1 MKRAVIIVA
10 GGKGLRMGTE
20 IPKQFLP
27 LDGVPVLCRTVSR
40 FLEYDPEIAVILALP
55 ENHIGVWKNISAPY
69 FPSDRCKVVVGG
81 KERYHSVKNAL
92 SYVAED
98 IDLTAVHDG
107 VRPLAGVQ
115 MIARTFAEA
124 ALRGNAVPCI
134 APPESIRFEETLG
147 GENSPLDRNRIKLI
161 QTPQVFSTTILKK
174 AYQIP
179 YCEGFTDD
187 ASVVEKYGEKI
198 FLVDGEK
205 QNIKITT
212 YEDLNY
218 AEFLLRKK

>member
-20 IPKQFLP
+20 VPKQFLP

-40 FLEYDPEIAVILALP
+40 FLEYDPEIAVVLALP
-55 ENHIGVWKNISAPY
+55 ENHIGVWKTLSAPY
-69 FPSDRCKVVVGG
+69 FPSDRCTIVVGG

-92 SYVAED
+92 SCVSD
-98 IDLTAVHDG
+98 DVDLTAVHDG

-115 MIARTFAEA
+115 MIARAFTEA
-124 ALRGNAVPCI
+124 ALKGNAVPCI
-134 APPESIRFEETLG
+134 APPESIRFEDSDG
-147 GENSPLDRNRIKLI
+147 GNNRPLDRRCVKLI
-161 QTPQVFSTTILKK
+161 QTPQVFSTKILKE

-212 YEDLNY
+212 YEDLSY